1 LGVKRGRCARVENHP
16 TEEETMSNLRP
27 AGHHTVTPAFVVP
40 GSANVIGFLERAFGA
55 KVVDR
60 YEGPGGTVM
69 HAEVL
74 IGDSVIMCG
83 EPTADFERAAAVFSL
98 YVADGKAVDATYRRA
113 LEAGATAVNEPQD
126 QPWGYRA
133 GTVKDPGGNRW
144 TICAVIEV
152 VTHDEILRRMANAAK
167 A

>member
-1 LGVKRGRCARVENHP
+1 
-16 TEEETMSNLRP
+16 MSNLRP
-27 AGHHTVTPAFVVP
+27 AGHHTVTPSFVVP
-40 GSANVIGFLERAFGA
+40 GAGKVIGFLERAFGA

-83 EPTADFERAAAVFSL
+83 EPAEGWEHMPGVFSF
-98 YVADGKAVDATYRRA
+98 YVADGTAVDATYERA
-113 LEAGATAVNEPQD
+113 LEAGATAVTEPQN

-152 VTHDEILRRMANAAK
+152 VSRDEILRRMSGGAK
-167 A
+167 G

>member
-1 LGVKRGRCARVENHP
+1 
-16 TEEETMSNLRP
+16 MSNLRP
-27 AGHHTVTPAFVVP
+27 AGHHTITPSFVVS
-40 GSANVIGFLERAFGA
+40 GAAKVVAFLEKAFGA

-60 YEGPGGTVM
+60 YEGPGGTIM
-69 HAEVL
+69 HAELL
-74 IGDSVIMCG
+74 IGDSVVMCG
-83 EPTADFERAAAVFSL
+83 EPTEEWEKMPAVLSF
-98 YVADGKAVDATYRRA
+98 YVADGKAVDATYKRA
-113 LEAGATAVNEPQD
+113 LEAGATSVNEPQD

-152 VTHDEILRRMANAAK
+152 VSRDEILRRMSNATK